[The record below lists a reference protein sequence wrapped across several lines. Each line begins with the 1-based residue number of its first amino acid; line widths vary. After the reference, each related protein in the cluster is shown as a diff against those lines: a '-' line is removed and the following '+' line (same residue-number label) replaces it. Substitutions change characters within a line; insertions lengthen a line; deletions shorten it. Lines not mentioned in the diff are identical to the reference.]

1 MRISDWSSDVCS
13 SDLALSA
20 HSYQARKKNEL
31 DAFRLIRRDCPT
43 FGRPGPETFV
53 QNLAPCFGSAGR
65 CPLLRQLGWVPIG
78 CGSSSELLASSLR
91 PTRGCRVCLAPIRAA
106 LALAIVTGLRL
117 ASVIR
122 LRYGMPSFG
131 GSHGRSHGDP
141 SGQEVP
147 GDSKGEPRHQ
157 AHRGPSAI
165 PCCRGREGAGPEAP
179 GRLQEGRDRKS
190 TRLNSSP

>member
-91 PTRGCRVCLAPIRAA
+91 
-106 LALAIVTGLRL
+106 
-117 ASVIR
+117 
-122 LRYGMPSFG
+122 
-131 GSHGRSHGDP
+131 RSEEHT
-141 SGQEVP
+141 SE
-147 GDSKGEPRHQ
+147 
-157 AHRGPSAI
+157 
-165 PCCRGREGAGPEAP
+165 
-179 GRLQEGRDRKS
+179 LQSLMRISYAVFSLKKK
-190 TRLNSSP
+190 

>member
-1 MRISDWSSDVCS
+1 M
-13 SDLALSA
+13 
-20 HSYQARKKNEL
+20 
-31 DAFRLIRRDCPT
+31 
-43 FGRPGPETFV
+43 
-53 QNLAPCFGSAGR
+53 
-65 CPLLRQLGWVPIG
+65 
-78 CGSSSELLASSLR
+78 SELLASSLR
-91 PTRGCRVCLAPIRAA
+91 PTRGCRVVLAPILAA

-131 GSHGRSHGDP
+131 GSHGRSHGGP

-179 GRLQEGRDRKS
+179 GRLQEGSGGRDADQVRAGHLPRS
-190 TRLNSSP
+190 TPIPHQRSTEELREGKEWG